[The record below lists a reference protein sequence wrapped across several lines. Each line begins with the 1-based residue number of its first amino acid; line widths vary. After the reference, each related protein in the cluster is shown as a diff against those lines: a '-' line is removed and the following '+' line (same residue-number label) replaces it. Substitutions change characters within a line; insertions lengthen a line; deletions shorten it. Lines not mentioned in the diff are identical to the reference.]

1 MTSFLIR
8 KKFLPLVGLLLLGGA
23 HCALAE
29 PLHFVCKGEDSY
41 VKAGQ
46 VVSIIG
52 DTRSLT
58 IEMDTA
64 KDNSEPIAGTAWVGG
79 YGKGTWLA
87 LPGDNGVSII
97 GGDVHS
103 KSGLWVG
110 TLDRV
115 TGSFHVTLEGPG
127 PCFAMESIS
136 TAPANGAKSCSS
148 AAWVIRDGAASLEK
162 QPMTERRPGSSSK

>member
-1 MTSFLIR
+1 MLLLVGTRKRGARNPPLCGSPGDTLGRAAQLTSFLIR
-8 KKFLPLVGLLLLGGA
+8 KKFLPLVGLL
-23 HCALAE
+23 
-29 PLHFVCKGEDSY
+29 LHFVCKGEDSY

-127 PCFAMESIS
+127 
-136 TAPANGAKSCSS
+136 T
-148 AAWVIRDGAASLEK
+148 VLRDGEYFNGTC
-162 QPMTERRPGSSSK
+162 QRSKKLF